1 LIAMAAGYSLAWRQL
16 SQQKPRLIVAILGVA
31 FAVVLVSMQL
41 GFRASIYESA
51 VRLHRALDFDLVLI
65 SPKTP
70 FIGFPE
76 SFSRRRVYQSLA
88 AEDVIS
94 VASVYLQQGYWKNP
108 WTYESRPLL
117 VVGFDPVRDVFLL
130 PAVRQLAPLL
140 KRSDVGLFDTDS
152 RPEFGPVAAH
162 FRAGETVQAEVGTR
176 HIEIVELFRLG
187 TSFGIDG
194 TLITSDL
201 NFRRIFPNHPAGY
214 VELGLVRLESGANA
228 ERTRDQLRASL
239 EPDVE
244 ILIRKDFIEREF
256 DYWSSATPIGYVF
269 GFGAIMGLVVGC
281 VVVYQILYADVSEH
295 LAEYA
300 TLKAIGYR
308 NRELS
313 ALVIQQAG
321 LLALMGFVP
330 GILSV
335 LLLYDMM
342 AEATRLPLEMT
353 STRLFA
359 VFVLT
364 VAMCAVSGLM
374 ALRRVRAADPAEVFG

>member
-1 LIAMAAGYSLAWRQL
+1 MAAGYSLAWRQL

-41 GFRASIYESA
+41 GFRSSIYESA

-117 VVGFDPVRDVFLL
+117 VVGFDPARDVFLL
-130 PAVRQLAPLL
+130 PAVRQFAQLL
-140 KRSDVGLFDTDS
+140 KRPDVALFDTDS
-152 RPEFGPVAAH
+152 RPEFGPVAAR

-214 VELGLVRLESGANA
+214 VELGLLRLRTGANA
-228 ERTRDQLRASL
+228 ERTRDQLRSSL

-244 ILIRKDFIEREF
+244 VLTRKDFIEREF

-300 TLKAIGYR
+300 TLKAIGYK

-313 ALVIQQAG
+313 MLVIKQAG
-321 LLALMGFVP
+321 LLALMGFAP
-330 GILSV
+330 GIFSV
-335 LLLYDMM
+335 LLLYDTM

-353 STRLFA
+353 SARLVS